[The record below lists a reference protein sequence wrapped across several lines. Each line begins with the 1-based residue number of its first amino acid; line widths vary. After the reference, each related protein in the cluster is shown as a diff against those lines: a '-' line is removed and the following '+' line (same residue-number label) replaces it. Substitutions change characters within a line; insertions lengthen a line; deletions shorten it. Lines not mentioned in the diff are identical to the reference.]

1 MKQSRRHQKKNPCFL
16 KARRS
21 NPSLVPPIILTEV
34 LSVLEIVEPWL
45 DVIELGLEAVPLVA
59 RSSKKRAVSERRAPL
74 AASTASLGAASRI
87 DGREVVA
94 DMPYPGKEAS
104 TSTGYAKPPFWIF
117 FTEGARR

>member
-1 MKQSRRHQKKNPCFL
+1 M
-16 KARRS
+16 
-21 NPSLVPPIILTEV
+21 
-34 LSVLEIVEPWL
+34 EIVEPWL

-74 AASTASLGAASRI
+74 AASTASSPGAASRI

-104 TSTGYAKPPFWIF
+104 TSTGYAKPPFWTL
-117 FTEGARR
+117 FTEWARR